1 VINLKIRD
9 YIDIFK
15 KYDILDC
22 EIDEDCSN
30 VQFTVSV
37 YKDSD
42 IEIVMDFTD
51 DSDTYD
57 GDDIDIKFWISFGM
71 ITLWEIRYEDIK
83 EIRDNHRYPELISD
97 VIKVCHEFEDGYIT
111 RRTRDEE
118 ISELRQ
124 KYYQIDKESEE

>member
-83 EIRDNHRYPELISD
+83 EIRYNHRYPELISD
-97 VIKVCHEFEDGYIT
+97 VIKVCHEFEDVYIT
-111 RRTRDEE
+111 RRMRDEE

-124 KYYQIDKESEE
+124 KYYQMDKESEE